1 MQAINDNDT
10 ITCGEKISSIVL
22 IATNW
27 APPLTSINVDGTMP
41 SRLVRENVTAGIGV
55 SPITALMIKNG
66 ITGIN
71 RRDSR
76 YIFPFFVMPL
86 FILIKFLA

>member
-41 SRLVRENVTAGIGV
+41 SRLVREMLQLVLV
-55 SPITALMIKNG
+55 LVPV
-66 ITGIN
+66 
-71 RRDSR
+71 RH
-76 YIFPFFVMPL
+76 
-86 FILIKFLA
+86 